1 MELPWS
7 GSHGLSWNFHDVK
20 TMVISCGQ
28 NDMKIPWKFHGNS
41 MEFLCEKTMGYFC
54 KGVTD
59 SVKR

>member
-41 MEFLCEKTMGYFC
+41 MEFLCEKNH
-54 KGVTD
+54 GVFL
-59 SVKR
+59 